1 MLVSNEARRSQD
13 QNKQKKVG
21 LQTAELCHSLLE
33 DAAVAPDLDQ
43 SKE

>member
-13 QNKQKKVG
+13 QNKEVS
-21 LQTAELCHSLLE
+21 LLTAELCHSLPE
-33 DAAVAPDLDQ
+33 DAAAALDLDW